1 MSYILHDHCYE
12 AKPLDL
18 IIHGRGPGGACAQQ
32 ARHHVSQQEQ
42 EEQEEE
48 DPAGDQQGG
57 GHGPDHHGQK
67 SRPLVDLAGH
77 EVCAM
82 DEYIME
88 ASNKIEELLEAIR
101 KKGTGA
107 ELEVKESMLHS
118 SAELVKAIK
127 RLVNKSKASERGD
140 AGVSD
145 KESNEL
151 KSRWTRSIICVA
163 KTVCHGAKL
172 LVDAVER

>member
-42 EEQEEE
+42 EEQE

-140 AGVSD
+140 AGVRD

>member
-42 EEQEEE
+42 EEQE

-67 SRPLVDLAGH
+67 SRPLVDL
-77 EVCAM
+77 
-82 DEYIME
+82 

>member
-1 MSYILHDHCYE
+1 
-12 AKPLDL
+12 
-18 IIHGRGPGGACAQQ
+18 
-32 ARHHVSQQEQ
+32 
-42 EEQEEE
+42 
-48 DPAGDQQGG
+48 
-57 GHGPDHHGQK
+57 
-67 SRPLVDLAGH
+67 
-77 EVCAM
+77 M
-82 DEYIME
+82 DEYIKE
-88 ASNKIEELLEAIR
+88 ASNNIEELLEAIR